1 MKIILSLLLVLIGI
15 TAFSAS
21 FWVDKTDP
29 TDIKTFTVTR
39 TDLNTSLLL
48 SGSVVNEQVVVMT
61 ALLNGQLLEV
71 AANEGDIVE
80 KGAVLARIDDR
91 LSNALLEKN
100 QATQAAAERQLE
112 ASRKVLER
120 TQRLFDSGNSS
131 EQLLQDAFYEVQR
144 LEAVLKARRAD
155 TKIARLNAENTIIRS
170 PFAALVTESSA
181 GVGQWVEAG
190 TQLFK
195 LAASD
200 GLAVEAFVNEAD
212 LGRVVLGQPVTLSSN
227 AWPDKTWQSETA
239 WIAPAIADDKNAP
252 PDSFAIRLLIGDA
265 APALLLGQDVD
276 VNLRLASRT
285 NVLSLPLTAMV
296 EGDNGQ
302 FFVWREDS
310 QGPTKQAVSTGLS
323 TIDTIEI
330 IDGLNEGDTII
341 APEDAER
348 ASATATAP

>member
-91 LSNALLEKN
+91 LSNAILEKN

-227 AWPDKTWQSETA
+227 ALK
-239 WIAPAIADDKNAP
+239 
-252 PDSFAIRLLIGDA
+252 G
-265 APALLLGQDVD
+265 
-276 VNLRLASRT
+276 
-285 NVLSLPLTAMV
+285 
-296 EGDNGQ
+296 
-302 FFVWREDS
+302 
-310 QGPTKQAVSTGLS
+310 STL
-323 TIDTIEI
+323 
-330 IDGLNEGDTII
+330 
-341 APEDAER
+341 
-348 ASATATAP
+348 